1 MDQLSGGRSVL
12 QEGLA
17 GICHV
22 LLDGTQQAYC
32 DAYGKADY
40 QLKRAQG
47 DNIFISSSPR
57 LLEEALAMVMIAVL
71 AYALSRYSGGINTG
85 RYKCLVKNH

>member
-1 MDQLSGGRSVL
+1 M
-12 QEGLA
+12 QEGLG
-17 GICHV
+17 GIRDV
-22 LLDGTQQAYC
+22 LLDGAQQVYC

-40 QLKRAQG
+40 QLKTAQG

-57 LLEEALAMVMIAVL
+57 PLVQALAMVMIAVL